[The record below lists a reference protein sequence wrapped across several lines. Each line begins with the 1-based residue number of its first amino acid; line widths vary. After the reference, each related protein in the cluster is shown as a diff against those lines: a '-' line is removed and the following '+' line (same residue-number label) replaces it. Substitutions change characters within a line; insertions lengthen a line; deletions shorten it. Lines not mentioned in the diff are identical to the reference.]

1 MEERILERCSE
12 STDTKEFSDMLKVH
26 CKFRS
31 HLSLTHYIVAELH
44 YKLPHAICHR
54 ETKMDKPE
62 RVFFFFFFTY
72 SGCSNLSIR
81 STFSTR
87 SPPIVRTKS

>member
-62 RVFFFFFFTY
+62 RVFFFFFFLLTLDVQT
-72 SGCSNLSIR
+72 CL
-81 STFSTR
+81 
-87 SPPIVRTKS
+87 